1 MILHISAKRTIG
13 SMRKRADVDNIRT
26 ARGGEGGKERERKGK
41 RRNGQTPVTVR
52 ARGWLHILISKRAE
66 RNARHTSVCR
76 SNDYTSPFHPLQTSR
91 SSLYRVVVVVVVVFY
106 ALDQG
111 PMETFQVWKS
121 SAATSIRKIP
131 ISSPLGSI

>member
-26 ARGGEGGKERERKGK
+26 ARGGERERERERKGK

-91 SSLYRVVVVVVVVFY
+91 SSLYRVVVVVVVFY

-121 SAATSIRKIP
+121 SAATSVRKIP
-131 ISSPLGSI
+131 VSSPLGSI

>member
-1 MILHISAKRTIG
+1 
-13 SMRKRADVDNIRT
+13 MRKRADVDNIQA
-26 ARGGEGGKERERKGK
+26 ARKGEREREEEE

-91 SSLYRVVVVVVVVFY
+91 SSLYRVV
-106 ALDQG
+106 
-111 PMETFQVWKS
+111 
-121 SAATSIRKIP
+121 
-131 ISSPLGSI
+131 